1 MGNGGAFPG
10 KALGELTASELAEGA
25 ARLGPSYAAALN
37 LQSISMY
44 VVVCALP
51 SLRHTLYT
59 LLGFP
64 HAPQPP
70 SEQDGRRREDE
81 DEGTLRC
88 SRSLPATALICS
100 QRGPHLGPHL
110 RFALALAHAFLALAS
125 HRFSPL
131 HTASHRFLTH
141 TSPLSA
147 GSAGLAHDTR
157 FTLSKGTTLR
167 TARHSRQH

>member
-10 KALGELTASELAEGA
+10 KALEELTASELAEGA
-25 ARLGPSYAAALN
+25 ARLGPSYAAALR
-37 LQSISMY
+37 SISMY
-44 VVVCALP
+44 VAVCALP

-81 DEGTLRC
+81 DAGTLLC

-100 QRGPHLGPHL
+100 QRCPVVLRSCTRSRLPRS
-110 RFALALAHAFLALAS
+110 RFA
-125 HRFSPL
+125 PL
-131 HTASHRFLTH
+131 LSASHRFLTH
-141 TSPLSA
+141 TYPLST

-157 FTLSKGTTLR
+157 VALSKGTTLR
-167 TARHSRQH
+167 TARPSRQH